1 MLENNP
7 LLIKLFVYY
16 NNMQYFCRPETGPY
30 VQKKEEIET
39 TGITYNY

>member
-7 LLIKLFVYY
+7 LLIKLFAYY
-16 NNMQYFCRPETGPY
+16 NY